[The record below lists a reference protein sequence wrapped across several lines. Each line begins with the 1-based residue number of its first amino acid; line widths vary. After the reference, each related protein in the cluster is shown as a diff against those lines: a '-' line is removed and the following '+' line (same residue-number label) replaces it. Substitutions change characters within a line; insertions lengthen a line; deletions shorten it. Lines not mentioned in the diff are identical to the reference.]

1 LSSYVFDIVLTSP
14 ETDDDLIGVVA
25 AMDIDSAGDPIAVL
39 VWVSGGGL
47 GGSDLFS
54 IRYLNS
60 TSSPIGDVIDSSNVI
75 ASHSNAT
82 SGTGWS
88 GKQIRVRVSRSG
100 GVISAK
106 CSDWDATATLLEN
119 SELFCNLNDLT
130 GEGSSLT
137 NPSRYGFVTQSQA
150 NSTYLNYTIRSG
162 EVEDDTRVYSEADNL
177 RWIYDAGAWTQSG
190 TAYQDF
196 TDVDRVNNRLT
207 KESFDVN
214 TSTLQFLRNDGI
226 SYGVTNIALPASTTS
241 NISFS
246 AIISDYTFDSTF
258 TIVGIFDAVNLT
270 ASIITGDMIEV
281 TTTTTNG
288 EFFVLMET
296 PEVIDP
302 ETNITNK
309 TIAFRKVNIN
319 VT

>member
-1 LSSYVFDIVLTSP
+1 
-14 ETDDDLIGVVA
+14 
-25 AMDIDSAGDPIAVL
+25 
-39 VWVSGGGL
+39 
-47 GGSDLFS
+47 
-54 IRYLNS
+54 
-60 TSSPIGDVIDSSNVI
+60 
-75 ASHSNAT
+75 
-82 SGTGWS
+82 
-88 GKQIRVRVSRSG
+88 
-100 GVISAK
+100 
-106 CSDWDATATLLEN
+106 
-119 SELFCNLNDLT
+119 
-130 GEGSSLT
+130 
-137 NPSRYGFVTQSQA
+137 
-150 NSTYLNYTIRSG
+150 
-162 EVEDDTRVYSEADNL
+162 VEDDTRVYSEADNL